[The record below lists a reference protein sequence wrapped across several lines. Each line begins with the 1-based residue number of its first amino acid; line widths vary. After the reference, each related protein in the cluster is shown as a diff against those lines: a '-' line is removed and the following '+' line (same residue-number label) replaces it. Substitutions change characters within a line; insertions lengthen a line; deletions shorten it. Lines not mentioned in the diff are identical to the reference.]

1 MRYFFTRQIVY
12 DLYLRKMIPKTI
24 SRDQV
29 REFLLKEMK
38 LGHLQ
43 EGQTINLAALARK
56 LKVSVTPIREAL
68 TQLQQSRI
76 ITAIPNRGFIISELS
91 LKEAKDLYELVA
103 DLEVLAIENSVFSPM
118 DIQQLKEQQLVF
130 KHAADTVSRI
140 NAKLEFHRLL
150 TKNYGN
156 SLAQQILKDL
166 KIRIFFYEREFMSDD
181 LLYSKSDNQHDGI
194 ISAIEDDN
202 VPTASL
208 VLKMNWMLILD
219 YIKKQLLGVL

>member
-1 MRYFFTRQIVY
+1 
-12 DLYLRKMIPKTI
+12 MITKT
-24 SRDQV
+24 SFRDQV
-29 REFLLKEMK
+29 REFLLAEMK
-38 LGHLQ
+38 KGHLH

-56 LKVSVTPIREAL
+56 LDVSVTPIREAL

-103 DLEVLAIENSVFSPM
+103 DLEVLAIENSEFDEES
-118 DIQQLKEQQLVF
+118 IERLKEQQIVF
-130 KHAADTVSRI
+130 KHAEDTVARI
-140 NAKLEFHRLL
+140 NAKLGFHRLL

-156 SLAQQILKDL
+156 SLAQHVLEDL
-166 KIRIFFYEREFMSDD
+166 KIRVFFYEREFMADD
-181 LLYSKSDNQHDGI
+181 LLYSKSDNQHDAI

-219 YIKKQLLGVL
+219 YIQRQLLEVL

>member
-1 MRYFFTRQIVY
+1 
-12 DLYLRKMIPKTI
+12 MIIKT
-24 SRDQV
+24 SFRDQV
-29 REFLLKEMK
+29 REFLLHQMK
-38 LGHLQ
+38 QGHLQ

-56 LKVSVTPIREAL
+56 LGVSVTPIREAL

-103 DLEVLAIENSVFSPM
+103 DLEVLAIENSEFDEDS
-118 DIQQLKEQQLVF
+118 IIQLKEQQIVF
-130 KHAADTVSRI
+130 KSAEDTVARI
-140 NAKLEFHRLL
+140 NAKLGFHRLL

-156 SLAQQILKDL
+156 SLAQHVLEDL
-166 KIRIFFYEREFMSDD
+166 KIRIFFYEREFMADD
-181 LLYSKSDNQHDGI
+181 LLYSKSDNQHDAI

-219 YIKKQLLGVL
+219 YIQRQLLEVL

>member
-1 MRYFFTRQIVY
+1 MLI
-12 DLYLRKMIPKTI
+12 KT
-24 SRDQV
+24 SFRDQV
-29 REFLLKEMK
+29 REFLLNEMK
-38 LGHLQ
+38 RGNLH

-56 LKVSVTPIREAL
+56 LDVSVTPIREAL

-103 DLEVLAIENSVFSPM
+103 DLEVLAIENSQFDTES
-118 DIQQLKEQQLVF
+118 IEQLKAQQIIF
-130 KHAADTVSRI
+130 KNAEDTVARI
-140 NAKLEFHRLL
+140 NAKLAFHKLL
-150 TKNYGN
+150 TQKYGN
-156 SLAQQILKDL
+156 SLAQHILDDL
-166 KIRIFFYEREFMSDD
+166 KIRIFFYEREFMADD
-181 LLYSKSDNQHDGI
+181 LLYSKSDNQHDAI

-219 YIKKQLLGVL
+219 YIQRQLLEVL

>member
-1 MRYFFTRQIVY
+1 
-12 DLYLRKMIPKTI
+12 MIIK
-24 SRDQV
+24 SSFRDQV
-29 REFLLKEMK
+29 REFLLSEMK
-38 LGHLQ
+38 RGHLQ

-56 LKVSVTPIREAL
+56 LGVSVTPIREAL

-103 DLEVLAIENSVFSPM
+103 DLEVLAIENSEFDEASIV
-118 DIQQLKEQQLVF
+118 QLREQQLVF
-130 KHAADTVSRI
+130 KNAEDTVARI
-140 NAKLEFHRLL
+140 NAKLGFHRLL

-156 SLAQQILKDL
+156 ILAQHVLEDL
-166 KIRIFFYEREFMSDD
+166 KIRVFFYEREFMADD
-181 LLYSKSDNQHDGI
+181 LLYSKSDNQHDAI
-194 ISAIEDDN
+194 IAAIEDDN

-219 YIKKQLLGVL
+219 YIQRQLLEVL

>member
-1 MRYFFTRQIVY
+1 
-12 DLYLRKMIPKTI
+12 MIAKT
-24 SRDQV
+24 SFRDEV
-29 REFLLKEMK
+29 REFLLREMK
-38 LGHLQ
+38 QGNLQ

-56 LKVSVTPIREAL
+56 LNVSVTPIREAL

-103 DLEVLAIENSVFSPM
+103 DLEVLAIENSEFDEES
-118 DIQQLKEQQLVF
+118 IIKLKEQQMVF
-130 KHAADTVSRI
+130 KTAEDTVARI
-140 NAKLEFHRLL
+140 NAKLGFHRLL

-156 SLAQQILKDL
+156 SLAQHVLEDL
-166 KIRIFFYEREFMSDD
+166 KIRVFFYEREFMADD
-181 LLYSKSDNQHDGI
+181 LLYSKSDNQHDAI

-219 YIKKQLLGVL
+219 YIQRQLLEVL

>member
-1 MRYFFTRQIVY
+1 
-12 DLYLRKMIPKTI
+12 MITKT
-24 SRDQV
+24 SFRDQV
-29 REFLLKEMK
+29 REFLLSEMK
-38 LGHLQ
+38 QGHLH

-56 LKVSVTPIREAL
+56 LGVSVTPIREAL

-76 ITAIPNRGFIISELS
+76 ITAVPNRGFIISELS

-103 DLEVLAIENSVFSPM
+103 DLEVLAIENSEFDKES
-118 DIQQLKEQQLVF
+118 IEQLKEQQIVF
-130 KHAADTVSRI
+130 KNAEDTVARI
-140 NAKLEFHRLL
+140 NAKLGFHRLL

-156 SLAQQILKDL
+156 SLAQHVLEDL
-166 KIRIFFYEREFMSDD
+166 KIRVFFYEREFMADD
-181 LLYSKSDNQHDGI
+181 LLYSKSDNQHDAI

-219 YIKKQLLGVL
+219 YIQRRLLEVL

>member
-1 MRYFFTRQIVY
+1 
-12 DLYLRKMIPKTI
+12 
-24 SRDQV
+24 
-29 REFLLKEMK
+29 MK
-38 LGHLQ
+38 KGHLH

-56 LKVSVTPIREAL
+56 LDVSVTPIREAL

-103 DLEVLAIENSVFSPM
+103 DLEVLAIENSEFDEES
-118 DIQQLKEQQLVF
+118 IERLKEQQIVF
-130 KHAADTVSRI
+130 KHAEDTVARI
-140 NAKLEFHRLL
+140 NAKLGFHRLL

-156 SLAQQILKDL
+156 SLAQHVLEDL
-166 KIRIFFYEREFMSDD
+166 KIRVFFYEREFMADD
-181 LLYSKSDNQHDGI
+181 LLYSKSDNQHDAI

-219 YIKKQLLGVL
+219 YIQRQLLEVL